1 MSRLDEKLRLP
12 DRGERE
18 AKNALAR
25 LWSRIMTK
33 IKLSPSR
40 VEENNRAYV
49 RNPLNQIP
57 NESGKRSSACGN
69 IRKEI
74 ERPTLTWRGFE
85 KLIRWSRPKSAKI
98 VAVIEWK
105 DGVKTID
112 EIAIRIDD
120 YEAMHDHE
128 DKPIAEY
135 SNDEL
140 FAELKARGV
149 DYIIPGHTIV
159 EEED

>member
-1 MSRLDEKLRLP
+1 MSKLEEKLRLP
-12 DRGERE
+12 DRGEGQG
-18 AKNALAR
+18 KNTLAR

-33 IKLSPSR
+33 IRLTSTK

-57 NESGKRSSACGN
+57 NDSGKRSSAAGN

-74 ERPTLTWRGFE
+74 ERTTLTWRGFE

-98 VAVIEWK
+98 VAIIEWK
-105 DGVKTID
+105 DGKKTID

-120 YEAMHDHE
+120 FEPHNDHD
-128 DKPIAEY
+128 DKPITEY

-140 FAELKARGV
+140 FAELEARGV
-149 DYIIPGHTIV
+149 EFVIPGHTPIK
-159 EEED
+159 ED